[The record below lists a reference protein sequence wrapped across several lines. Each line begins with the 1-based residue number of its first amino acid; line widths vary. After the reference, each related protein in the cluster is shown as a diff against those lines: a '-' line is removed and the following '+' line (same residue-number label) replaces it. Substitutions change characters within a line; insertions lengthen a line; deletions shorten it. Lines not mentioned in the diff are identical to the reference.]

1 MIRNVRSMIRRKSGM
16 RIDRDKLI
24 DRLRV
29 EGRKCLV
36 NNEVEKAE
44 EVADIIELLDNLEGE
59 DEEDDG

>member
-24 DRLRV
+24 DRLRA